1 MNEPVIATLCRRPG
15 LEVNIVGA
23 NISELQQSMMSV
35 FILQLIGS
43 DEAIREAESYIDR
56 AGAVRRRLTIDWQ
69 SRTVT
74 EVPDGKEEA

>member
-1 MNEPVIATLCRRPG
+1 M
-15 LEVNIVGA
+15 GA

-56 AGAVRRRLTIDWQ
+56 AGAVRQRLTIDWQ

-74 EVPDGKEEA
+74 EVPAGKEEA